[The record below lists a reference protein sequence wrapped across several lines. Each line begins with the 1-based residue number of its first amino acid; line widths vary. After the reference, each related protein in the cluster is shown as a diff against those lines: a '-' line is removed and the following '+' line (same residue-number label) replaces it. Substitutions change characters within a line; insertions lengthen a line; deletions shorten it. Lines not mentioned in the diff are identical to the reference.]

1 MKVTDECGIAL
12 FSLRIGLKRI
22 SYAYRE
28 LQSKGY
34 FNHKR
39 HIGGSR
45 GGAALLNIVKSK
57 TDKDSKLLY
66 LFDYCVCIC

>member
-1 MKVTDECGIAL
+1 MHIENSRV
-12 FSLRIGLKRI
+12 
-22 SYAYRE
+22 
-28 LQSKGY
+28 KGTLII
-34 FNHKR
+34 R
-39 HIGGSR
+39 DIGGSR

>member
-1 MKVTDECGIAL
+1 MHIENSRV
-12 FSLRIGLKRI
+12 
-22 SYAYRE
+22 
-28 LQSKGY
+28 KGTLII
-34 FNHKR
+34 R
-39 HIGGSR
+39 GIGGSR